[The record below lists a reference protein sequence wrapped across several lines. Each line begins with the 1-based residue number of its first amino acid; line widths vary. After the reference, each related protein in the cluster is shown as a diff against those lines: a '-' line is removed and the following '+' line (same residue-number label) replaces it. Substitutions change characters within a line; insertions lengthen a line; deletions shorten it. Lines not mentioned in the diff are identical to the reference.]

1 MFVYCVYSCLLYVP
15 SQYLL
20 QGLTVWLIAANI
32 YRISASPGPHGRGK
46 TQPAPDIR
54 LSSKKHARLR
64 LCPAPTRASGN
75 FVMKTFMS
83 NDNWT
88 CLFIQKNKWTLTIDY
103 RHIKHN
109 WDTHTSYFQVEL
121 RHSGNV
127 TAVLERGA
135 LLNCRVRGIGNRTV
149 REGRSSDT
157 TCLFHLRFKVLCYRD
172 FM

>member
-149 REGRSSDT
+149 RSNFSS
-157 TCLFHLRFKVLCYRD
+157 
-172 FM
+172 